1 MDREAEQL
9 NSGVWRD
16 TDEQRSG
23 TLITGRAVA
32 ALVGS
37 RTVYAINWLN
47 IGAIYSLMEPD
58 LRSGLGGLGA
68 LTSSFF
74 LGIGLFQVPG
84 GILAAKWGPKKV
96 VSIGIMISSIAAGG
110 VSVTTQI
117 TEAILLRFLVGVGM
131 AFVFSP
137 SIVIVSSYLGKHR
150 SGINVGL
157 FNSAFSLGGIFGLF
171 GWAVIASLTGW
182 RASVALS
189 GVLGVISGLLVIFL
203 VPDEHVLSFNVETSK
218 LISILKDKRL
228 IFLGIGTLSL
238 TTGNNLISAFMSY
251 YLHTSLGVA
260 IIFSTLAA
268 ALLISMP
275 IFSALIGGREYDRMK
290 KPRLLMLTMDLCM
303 AGALVII
310 AFRSIYT
317 AIVGSIFAGIVFGVG
332 LTTAFAGAHDLNKEP
347 KEYDTLAISWVN
359 SLSLFGNFGPP
370 LVFTAL
376 AATFGYSAA
385 WLGGSALVILFLLPL
400 LFLAEGI
407 VKKNP

>member
-1 MDREAEQL
+1 M
-9 NSGVWRD
+9 
-16 TDEQRSG
+16 
-23 TLITGRAVA
+23 
-32 ALVGS
+32 
-37 RTVYAINWLN
+37 YAINWLN

-58 LRSGLGGLGA
+58 LKSGLGGLGV

-96 VSIGIMISSIAAGG
+96 VSIGIMISSVAAAG
-110 VSVTTQI
+110 VSIVSQI
-117 TEAILLRFLVGVGM
+117 TEAVILRFLVGIGM

-137 SIVIVSSYLGKHR
+137 SIVIVANYLGKHR

-157 FNSAFSLGGIFGLF
+157 FNSAFSVGGIFGLF
-171 GWAVIASLTGW
+171 GWAVIASVTGW

-189 GVLGVISGLLVIFL
+189 GTLGVISGLLVIFL
-203 VPDEHVLSFNVETSK
+203 VPDEHTLSFNVERSK
-218 LISILKDKRL
+218 LFSILKDKRL

-251 YLHTSLGVA
+251 YLNTSLGVR
-260 IIFSTLAA
+260 IVFSTLAA

-275 IFSALIGGREYDRMK
+275 IFSALIGGREYDRLK
-290 KPRLLMLTMDLCM
+290 KPRLLMLTADLCM
-303 AGALVII
+303 AAALVII

-332 LTTAFAGAHDLNKEP
+332 LTTAFAAAHDLNKEP

-376 AATFGYSAA
+376 AVSFGYSAA
-385 WLGGSALVILFLLPL
+385 WLGGSAMVVLLLIPVV
-400 LFLAEGI
+400 FMSEGI
-407 VKKNP
+407 VKRPQ